1 MKSTLRAITLAVLTT
16 ANIVGT
22 NAICMPTSIGQSSQP
37 DNSTNNKKHD
47 TTADQQS
54 SAEQDRKLAKAIR
67 HSVVEV
73 KDLSTYAH
81 NVKIIVNNGTVTLK
95 GPVKSEDEKSK
106 IAEIASQAAGG
117 TEHVTNDIT
126 VMH

>member
-1 MKSTLRAITLAVLTT
+1 MKSTPRAMTLAVLT
-16 ANIVGT
+16 AAFIIGT
-22 NAICMPTSIGQSSQP
+22 NAIGQSTQP
-37 DNSTNNKKHD
+37 DNSANNKQHD
-47 TTADQQS
+47 TTADKQS

-67 HSVVEV
+67 HSVVET

-81 NVKIIVNNGTVTLK
+81 NVKIIVNNGAVTLK

-126 VMH
+126 VMP